1 VDTPSTLVSFSADGG
16 VRVTCGF
23 FGLRDREQHVEEV
36 NSCPKD
42 ASFHLGVEYYQGEER
57 YPAPTFA
64 DHRPW
69 AGRGEPL
76 VATWDRMAESST
88 RSGGV
93 SGQEFGMEDLRLI
106 GVQEDGQHLLLSGPD
121 GEHYRLVLDD
131 ALRAAARRDRPGLGQ
146 LQIEMEGGMRPR
158 EVQALIRAGATAE
171 EVAERAGWTVE
182 KVRPYEVPIIAE
194 RVHIAEQARLV
205 RVRSRGGS
213 GPGGSGGSGGSM
225 APTLQGRVA
234 QRMRERGVD
243 PDRNVWDS
251 WRAVEERHWTV
262 VLTFAAGGRQRQA
275 VWTYDPVLRTVEP
288 AEDEARWLSADEPVA
303 VGPLPAVPPRASSV
317 YDVEAEGGV
326 AASPR
331 RPGARSTHEEEPLD
345 LMTAMRQRTTVG
357 RRAGRRRSGSHEP
370 VRREIAPALPL
381 EGDSHLEPAVEP
393 PVEPSPVESPI
404 AHADLE
410 PEIEPPGAESPPL
423 EDERV
428 EAGSAEESV
437 EESFEEP
444 VEEPIEESAD
454 EPIEGRAPSSEE
466 EPAAEPADDE
476 AEASDWEAVTAARS
490 SEPTPLTKKSAA
502 RRKQR
507 PSVPSWDDI
516 MFGTKRD

>member
-1 VDTPSTLVSFSADGG
+1 VSFSADGG
-16 VRVTCGF
+16 VRVTCGY

-42 ASFHLGVEYYQGEER
+42 ASFHLAVEYHQGEER
-57 YPAPTFA
+57 YPGA
-64 DHRPW
+64 HLGRPPSV
-69 AGRGEPL
+69 ARSRRASGRHLGLHGRVE
-76 VATWDRMAESST
+76 T
-88 RSGGV
+88 RSGDV
-93 SGQEFGMEDLRLI
+93 SGQEFGMEDLKLI

-146 LQIEMEGGMRPR
+146 LQTEMEGGMRPR

-213 GPGGSGGSGGSM
+213 GPGGTGGSGGSM

-381 EGDSHLEPAVEP
+381 ESDSHLEPAVEP
-393 PVEPSPVESPI
+393 PVEPS
-404 AHADLE
+404 
-410 PEIEPPGAESPPL
+410 GAESPPL
-423 EDERV
+423 EDEQV
-428 EAGSAEESV
+428 ETESAEESV
-437 EESFEEP
+437 EESLEEA
-444 VEEPIEESAD
+444 IEESAD
-454 EPIEGRAPSSEE
+454 EPTEGRAPSSEE
-466 EPAAEPADDE
+466 EAEPADDE
-476 AEASDWEAVTAARS
+476 AEASEWEAVAAAPS

>member
-1 VDTPSTLVSFSADGG
+1 M
-16 VRVTCGF
+16 
-23 FGLRDREQHVEEV
+23 Q
-36 NSCPKD
+36 
-42 ASFHLGVEYYQGEER
+42 
-57 YPAPTFA
+57 
-64 DHRPW
+64 
-69 AGRGEPL
+69 
-76 VATWDRMAESST
+76 
-88 RSGGV
+88 
-93 SGQEFGMEDLRLI
+93 DLRLI
-106 GVQEDGQHLLLSGPD
+106 GVQEDGEHLLLSGPD

-146 LQIEMEGGMRPR
+146 LQIQMEGGMRPR
-158 EVQALIRAGATAE
+158 EVQSLIRAGASAE

-182 KVRPYEVPIIAE
+182 KVRRYEVPIIAE
-194 RVHIAEQARLV
+194 RVHMAEQARLV

-213 GPGGSGGSGGSM
+213 GGSGGASGSV

-288 AEDEARWLSADEPVA
+288 AEDEARWLSADEPAA
-303 VGPLPAVPPRASSV
+303 VGPLPPVPARASSV

-357 RRAGRRRSGSHEP
+357 RRAGRRRSGPHEP
-370 VRREIAPALPL
+370 VRRETAPALPL
-381 EGDSHLEPAVEP
+381 ESEHHLEPPIEP
-393 PVEPSPVESPI
+393 PAEPSPVEPPV
-404 AHADLE
+404 AHGDLE

-423 EDERV
+423 EDDWPES
-428 EAGSAEESV
+428 GSAEESIERPVEDPV
-437 EESFEEP
+437 EESIEEP
-444 VEEPIEESAD
+444 VEELVEDRAS
-454 EPIEGRAPSSEE
+454 EPDD
-466 EPAAEPADDE
+466 EPAAESADDDE
-476 AEASDWEAVTAARS
+476 DSEWEAVAAAPA

>member
-1 VDTPSTLVSFSADGG
+1 M
-16 VRVTCGF
+16 
-23 FGLRDREQHVEEV
+23 Q
-36 NSCPKD
+36 
-42 ASFHLGVEYYQGEER
+42 
-57 YPAPTFA
+57 
-64 DHRPW
+64 
-69 AGRGEPL
+69 
-76 VATWDRMAESST
+76 
-88 RSGGV
+88 
-93 SGQEFGMEDLRLI
+93 DLRLI
-106 GVQEDGQHLLLSGPD
+106 GVQEDGEHLLLSGPD

-146 LQIEMEGGMRPR
+146 LQIQMEGGMRPR
-158 EVQALIRAGATAE
+158 EVQSLIRAGASAE

-182 KVRPYEVPIIAE
+182 KVRRYEVPIIAE
-194 RVHIAEQARLV
+194 RVHMAEQARLV

-213 GPGGSGGSGGSM
+213 GGSGGASGSM

-288 AEDEARWLSADEPVA
+288 AEDEARWLSADEPAA
-303 VGPLPAVPPRASSV
+303 VGPLPPVPARASSV

-357 RRAGRRRSGSHEP
+357 RRAGRRRSGAHEP

-381 EGDSHLEPAVEP
+381 ESERHLEPPVEP
-393 PVEPSPVESPI
+393 PVEPPAEPSPVEPPV
-404 AHADLE
+404 AHGDLE

-423 EDERV
+423 EDDWPES
-428 EAGSAEESV
+428 GSTEESIEGPV
-437 EESFEEP
+437 EEP
-444 VEEPIEESAD
+444 VEESIEEPVEDRAS
-454 EPIEGRAPSSEE
+454 EPDD
-466 EPAAEPADDE
+466 EPAAESADDDE
-476 AEASDWEAVTAARS
+476 DSEWEAVAAAPS

>member
-1 VDTPSTLVSFSADGG
+1 M
-16 VRVTCGF
+16 
-23 FGLRDREQHVEEV
+23 Q
-36 NSCPKD
+36 
-42 ASFHLGVEYYQGEER
+42 
-57 YPAPTFA
+57 
-64 DHRPW
+64 
-69 AGRGEPL
+69 
-76 VATWDRMAESST
+76 
-88 RSGGV
+88 
-93 SGQEFGMEDLRLI
+93 DLRLI
-106 GVQEDGQHLLLSGPD
+106 GVQDDGQHLLLSGPD
-121 GEHYRLVLDD
+121 GEHYRLRLDD

-158 EVQALIRAGATAE
+158 DVQSLIRAGATAE

-182 KVRPYEVPIIAE
+182 KVRRYEVPIIAE
-194 RVHIAEQARLV
+194 RVHMAEQARLV

-213 GPGGSGGSGGSM
+213 SASAGASGSM
-225 APTLQGRVA
+225 PPTLQGRVA

-288 AEDEARWLSADEPVA
+288 AEDEARWLSADEPAA
-303 VGPLPAVPPRASSV
+303 VGPLPPVPARASSV

-331 RPGARSTHEEEPLD
+331 RPGARSAHEEEPLD

-357 RRAGRRRSGSHEP
+357 RRSGRRRSGSHEP
-370 VRREIAPALPL
+370 VRREVAPALPMDT
-381 EGDSHLEPAVEP
+381 ERHLDPDGQPAPVEP
-393 PVEPSPVESPI
+393 PV
-404 AHADLE
+404 AHSDLE

-423 EDERV
+423 EDEP
-428 EAGSAEESV
+428 AESQ
-437 EESFEEP
+437 S
-444 VEEPIEESAD
+444 VEEPIEE
-454 EPIEGRAPSSEE
+454 PIEGPIEQLIEDHATGPDD
-466 EPAAEPADDE
+466 EPAAESTDDE
-476 AEASDWEAVTAARS
+476 TAEWEAVTAPPD
-490 SEPTPLTKKSAA
+490 PTPLAKKSAA

-507 PSVPSWDDI
+507 PSMPSWDDI